1 MIRVQRVVWGIRAI
15 GAVITIMVFRSIGL
29 LAIAVIATAIACG
42 PSFAASRAVLLLDS
56 SNSMWAEFETGTK
69 STVTQQVLTRALET
83 RAGAFELGVI
93 SYGHRSKDS
102 CVDIHTVVPVGP
114 IDPGRYSAALARLK
128 PQGRTPISGGL
139 TAAVKALK
147 AGSEPSAIVLIAD
160 GLDNCRPDPCA
171 TSAALKAAS
180 SGLAIHV
187 IALAVPPESHAKLS
201 CMASNTGGSFAKA
214 DSRRELEA
222 AVDTAFRLVVEAP
235 TPQATAEAGNQDAPP
250 TLDMPVGTGAA
261 EAASL
266 LGVAAGET
274 APAEPQE
281 PSKWVGLLPPQPR
294 PNPRGPFPAPEPAEA
309 EAPVPDG
316 PDGETS
322 PDAVASDGEGRAIA
336 ALSPAAP
343 SGEEIT
349 GAIPEPTPPD
359 MAESE
364 MAKVVPREID
374 TGDRA
379 VAVIP
384 DAVRPAYLVAED
396 VVAAGK
402 ESLRLRA
409 RITAATDPIARPIA
423 WTVHR
428 VDDSA
433 EDKWPL
439 VGERSAAEV
448 AFDLAPGQYV
458 VRAGY
463 GAIKAAKVVVI
474 QPRQQVDV
482 TFILN
487 AGGLRVVP
495 ALAFLDPPEGLNA
508 KHWVFEAAA
517 DDRGNRRLFAEA
529 DRPGEVIRLNAGTY
543 HLISRFGSA
552 NAVVEADVTVKP
564 GMLTEVEINHKAGI
578 VHLGFARHDTDGP
591 PESVQWQVNDSNGA
605 VIMRANG
612 ARISQILAPG
622 DYIAEVDYGG
632 RKFEA
637 RFEID
642 IGETKEVNITGE

>member
-1 MIRVQRVVWGIRAI
+1 
-15 GAVITIMVFRSIGL
+15 MVFRSIGL
-29 LAIAVIATAIACG
+29 LIIAVIATAIACG
-42 PSFAASRAVLLLDS
+42 PSLAASRAVLLLDS
-56 SNSMWAEFETGTK
+56 SNSMWAKFETGTK
-69 STVTQQVLTRALET
+69 ATVTQQVLTRALET
-83 RAGAFELGVI
+83 RAGAFDLGVI

-102 CVDIHTVVPVGP
+102 CTDIHTVVPVGP
-114 IDPGRYSAALARLK
+114 IDPGRYSAAMARLK

-160 GLDNCRPDPCA
+160 GLANCRPDPCA

-180 SGLAIHV
+180 SGLTIHV

-222 AVDTAFRLVVEAP
+222 AVDSAFRLVVA
-235 TPQATAEAGNQDAPP
+235 APP
-250 TLDMPVGTGAA
+250 VLDGPVGSGAE
-261 EAASL
+261 EAARL
-266 LGVAAGET
+266 LGIAGGET
-274 APAEPQE
+274 APAEPQQ
-281 PSKWVGLLPPQPR
+281 PSKWVGLVPPPPR
-294 PNPRGPFPAPEPAEA
+294 PNPRGPFPAPEPAETP
-309 EAPVPDG
+309 APDEPVA
-316 PDGETS
+316 ETS
-322 PDAVASDGEGRAIA
+322 PETLASR
-336 ALSPAAP
+336 
-343 SGEEIT
+343 GEEIT
-349 GAIPEPTPPD
+349 GAISEAAPPD
-359 MAESE
+359 VAEPDV
-364 MAKVVPREID
+364 AKVEPREID
-374 TGDRA
+374 AGDRA
-379 VAVIP
+379 VPVIP

-439 VGERSAAEV
+439 VGERSAAE
-448 AFDLAPGQYV
+448 ALFDLAPGQYV

-463 GAIKAAKVVVI
+463 GAIKAAKVVVV

-495 ALAFLDPPEGLNA
+495 ALAFLDPPEGANA
-508 KHWVFEAAA
+508 KHWVFEAA
-517 DDRGNRRLFAEA
+517 DGDRSSRRLFAET

-543 HLISRFGSA
+543 HLVSRFGDA
-552 NAVVEADVTVKP
+552 NAVVEADVTVRP

-591 PESVQWQVNDSNGA
+591 PKTVQWQINDSNGA
-605 VIMRANG
+605 VIMRADG

-622 DYIAEVDYGG
+622 AYIAAVDYGG

-637 RFEID
+637 KFEID
-642 IGETKEVNITGE
+642 IGETREVNITGE

>member
-1 MIRVQRVVWGIRAI
+1 
-15 GAVITIMVFRSIGL
+15 MVFRSIGL
-29 LAIAVIATAIACG
+29 LTIAVIATAIACG
-42 PSFAASRAVLLLDS
+42 PSFAASRVVLLLDS

-69 STVTQQVLTRALET
+69 ATVTQQVLTRALET
-83 RAGAFELGVI
+83 RAGAFDLGVI
-93 SYGHRSKDS
+93 SYGHRSKVS
-102 CVDIHTVVPVGP
+102 CTDIHTVVPVGP

-235 TPQATAEAGNQDAPP
+235 PV
-250 TLDMPVGTGAA
+250 LDGPVGTGAA
-261 EAASL
+261 EAARL
-266 LGVAAGET
+266 LGVAAGEI
-274 APAEPQE
+274 APTEPRQ
-281 PSKWVGLLPPQPR
+281 PSKWVGLLPPPPR

-309 EAPVPDG
+309 EAPAPDR
-316 PDGETS
+316 PVGETS
-322 PDAVASDGEGRAIA
+322 PDAVASQGG
-336 ALSPAAP
+336 
-343 SGEEIT
+343 EIT

-359 MAESE
+359 VAEPE
-364 MAKVVPREID
+364 VAKVEPREID

-379 VAVIP
+379 VPFIP

-396 VVAAGK
+396 VVAAGM

-439 VGERSAAEV
+439 VGERSAAEA

-463 GAIKAAKVVVI
+463 GAIKAAKVVVV

-495 ALAFLDPPEGLNA
+495 ALAFLDPPEGANA

-517 DDRGNRRLFAEA
+517 DDRGNRRLFAET

-543 HLISRFGSA
+543 HLVSRFGDA

-591 PESVQWQVNDSNGA
+591 SETVQWQINDSNGS
-605 VIMRANG
+605 VIMRADG

-622 DYIAEVDYGG
+622 AYIAAVDYGG

-642 IGETKEVNITGE
+642 IGETREVNITGE

>member
-1 MIRVQRVVWGIRAI
+1 
-15 GAVITIMVFRSIGL
+15 MVFRSIGL
-29 LAIAVIATAIACG
+29 LTIAVIATAIARG

-69 STVTQQVLTRALET
+69 ATVTQQVLTRALET
-83 RAGAFELGVI
+83 RAGAFDLGVI

-102 CVDIHTVVPVGP
+102 CTDIHTIVPVGP
-114 IDPGRYSAALARLK
+114 IDPGRYSVALARLK

-201 CMASNTGGSFAKA
+201 CMASNTGGSFARA

-222 AVDTAFRLVVEAP
+222 AVDTAFRLVV
-235 TPQATAEAGNQDAPP
+235 DAPP
-250 TLDMPVGTGAA
+250 ALDGPIGTGAA
-261 EAASL
+261 EAARL

-274 APAEPQE
+274 APTEPRQ
-281 PSKWVGLLPPQPR
+281 PSKWAGLLPPPPR

-309 EAPVPDG
+309 EAPAPDG
-316 PDGETS
+316 PVGETS
-322 PDAVASDGEGRAIA
+322 PDTVASH
-336 ALSPAAP
+336 
-343 SGEEIT
+343 GEEIT
-349 GAIPEPTPPD
+349 GAIPEPTPQD
-359 MAESE
+359 VAEPE
-364 MAKVVPREID
+364 VAKVEPREID
-374 TGDRA
+374 AGDRA
-379 VAVIP
+379 MPVIP

-428 VDDSA
+428 VDDRA
-433 EDKWPL
+433 EDEWPL
-439 VGERSAAEV
+439 VGERSAAD
-448 AFDLAPGQYV
+448 ATFDLAPGQYV

-463 GAIKAAKVVVI
+463 GAIKAAKVVVV

-495 ALAFLDPPEGLNA
+495 ALAFLDPPEGVNA
-508 KHWVFEAAA
+508 KHWVFEAA
-517 DDRGNRRLFAEA
+517 DDRGSRRLFAET

-543 HLISRFGSA
+543 HLVSRFGDA
-552 NAVVEADVTVKP
+552 NAVVEADVTVRP

-591 PESVQWQVNDSNGA
+591 SETVQWQINDSNGA
-605 VIMRANG
+605 VIMRADG

-622 DYIAEVDYGG
+622 AYIAAVDYGG

-642 IGETKEVNITGE
+642 IGETREVNITGE